1 MLVFDDRNYFRVN
14 LKRSVQL
21 ALIAK
26 VKRFFSP
33 KTRIPKNKYI
43 NIGCGLH
50 RFEGFDNLDFYNS
63 SFSFWKKKKYISHDF
78 RYKLPFKDNSFEGAF
93 SEHTLEHLY
102 FNESKF
108 LLQEICRIIK
118 KSSIFRCTVPGLKIY
133 IENYTEKKNDKYF
146 SQFESGCDAVR
157 DLVCSWG
164 HLSVWDEITLKRELL
179 KSGFSSVRVC
189 EFGIG
194 ENKDL
199 IKDLKERKH
208 QTIYLEA
215 KK

>member
-63 SFSFWKKKKYISHDF
+63 SFSSTC
-78 RYKLPFKDNSFEGAF
+78 L
-93 SEHTLEHLY
+93 
-102 FNESKF
+102 
-108 LLQEICRIIK
+108 IIK
-118 KSSIFRCTVPGLKIY
+118 
-133 IENYTEKKNDKYF
+133 
-146 SQFESGCDAVR
+146 FESTKVMNFN
-157 DLVCSWG
+157 LF
-164 HLSVWDEITLKRELL
+164 L
-179 KSGFSSVRVC
+179 
-189 EFGIG
+189 
-194 ENKDL
+194 
-199 IKDLKERKH
+199 
-208 QTIYLEA
+208 
-215 KK
+215 